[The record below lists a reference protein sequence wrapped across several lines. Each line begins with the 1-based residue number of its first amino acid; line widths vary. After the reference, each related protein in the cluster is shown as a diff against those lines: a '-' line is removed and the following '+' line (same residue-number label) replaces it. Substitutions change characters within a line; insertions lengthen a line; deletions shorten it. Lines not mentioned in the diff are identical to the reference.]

1 MGTRTSLACEPGVS
15 AAVGCGVLCIVF
27 RGPHRSRYPDDVVD
41 WTERALEYLD
51 VEKVPT
57 IIIIEDHAESP
68 DVDSRRRYADGLA
81 LCAPKMEAHAQ
92 VILSQGLKGAAFR
105 AISSTI
111 FLLSRSTGSSKV
123 FGDVTHGVRWIV
135 ESTQGCSVSPE
146 VLLAF
151 VESVRTA

>member
-1 MGTRTSLACEPGVS
+1 MRTRTSLACEAGISV
-15 AAVGCGVLCIVF
+15 AVGCGTLCIVF
-27 RGPHRSRYPDDVVD
+27 RGPHLPSYPDEVIR
-41 WTERALEYLD
+41 WTERALEIVD
-51 VEKVPT
+51 GPQVPT

-68 DVDSRRRYADGLA
+68 DVESRRRYASGLA

-111 FLLSRSTGSSKV
+111 FLLSRSTGKSKV
-123 FGDVTHGVRWIV
+123 FGDVVDGVRWIA
-135 ESTQGCSVSPE
+135 EGTDGCSVSPE